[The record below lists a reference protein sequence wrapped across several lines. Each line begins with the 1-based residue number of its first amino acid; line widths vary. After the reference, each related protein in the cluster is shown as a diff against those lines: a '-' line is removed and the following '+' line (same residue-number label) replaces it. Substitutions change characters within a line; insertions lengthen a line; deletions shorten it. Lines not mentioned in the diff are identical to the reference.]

1 MRNSTLIGTYQ
12 VDGFAQAWT
21 IGGISSFCR
30 FFEVLVGTVVIYNL
44 SQNAL
49 LVAINAALRVAPLFI
64 LGSKLGK
71 IADSV
76 DKRYLITLS
85 MVIFSLA
92 SFVTFILMTS
102 ELIKVWHLL
111 SISFV
116 SGLGW
121 AIEFPSRRS
130 FIGDVLP
137 RKNIPLGVGLDLM
150 ISNMGRFIGPVIAG
164 LIIQYYINFTFLFS
178 MFFYVLALIMSL
190 TLFKIKKTFVRVEI
204 DSNKPKQNIF
214 KLLIKDNAYRT
225 VLLVTIVCNIWGF
238 PTTSMVPVIAETVLN
253 INATLLGF
261 LVGAEGAGC
270 LIGSIII
277 AGVKNKNTQS
287 YLFVMGAFVFLVCIF
302 LFSISEVY
310 LLSLLLLFIGGL
322 GVSGFSTM
330 QSVITVD
337 RTKPELRGSALG
349 YLSTTIGTQ
358 PIGALNVGITCSILL
373 PNAGIRVSAIEGLIL
388 MIVLLGLSSYWGRKS
403 KI

>member
-1 MRNSTLIGTYQ
+1 MRNSKLIGTYQ
-12 VDGFAQAWT
+12 AEGFKQAWT

-30 FFEVLVGTVVIYNL
+30 FFEVLVGAVVIYQI

-49 LVAINAALRVAPLFI
+49 LVAINAGLRVAPLFI

-71 IADSV
+71 IADSA

-85 MVIFSLA
+85 MIIFSLA
-92 SFVTFILMTS
+92 SLVTFILMTS

-137 RKNIPLGVGLDLM
+137 RENISLGVGLDLM
-150 ISNMGRFIGPVIAG
+150 LSNMGRFIGPVIAG
-164 LIIQYYINFTFLFS
+164 FIIQYFINFTFLFT

-190 TLFKIKKTFVRVEI
+190 TLFKIKKTFIGVRI
-204 DSNKPKQNIF
+204 NSKKPKQNIF
-214 KLLIKDNAYRT
+214 KFLIKDNTYRT
-225 VLLVTIVCNIWGF
+225 ILLVTIVCNIWGF

-270 LIGSIII
+270 LLGSIVI
-277 AGVKNKNTQS
+277 AGVKNKNIQS
-287 YLFVMGAFVFLVCIF
+287 YLFVYGAFVFLICIF

-310 LLSLLLLFIGGL
+310 FLSLLLLFIGGL

-373 PNAGIRVSAIEGLIL
+373 PNIGIRVSAIEGLIL
-388 MIVLLGLSSYWGRKS
+388 MIMLLSLSSYWGRKS
-403 KI
+403 KK